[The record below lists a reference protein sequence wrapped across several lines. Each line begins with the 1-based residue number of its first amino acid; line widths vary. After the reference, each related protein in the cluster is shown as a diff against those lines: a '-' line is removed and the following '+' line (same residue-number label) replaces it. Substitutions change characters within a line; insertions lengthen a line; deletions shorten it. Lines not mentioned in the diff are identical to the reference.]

1 MCRYC
6 ETSAERKNFS
16 GESWHTSP
24 SYARKISIIKIL
36 WNTKWFPYEMRQY
49 CEPKTLT
56 RMLMPTPF
64 PVLNFFR
71 YRKFSETQKGSLTKS
86 FGTVKQNCFTENPDT
101 PTPLMHEKFLNQ
113 IFSETMKAA
122 LRNVSIQWDKKI
134 LGQSWRPPTFFSLAF
149 FQKLISETRK
159 GRSTKSFGTMRP
171 KN

>member
-1 MCRYC
+1 MFRYC

-16 GESWHTSP
+16 GESWYTSP
-24 SYARKISIIKIL
+24 SYARKISILKVL

-86 FGTVKQNCFTENPDT
+86 FGTVKQNSFTENPDT
-101 PTPLMHEKFLNQ
+101 PNPLCMKNFLTGFFLKRWRLPYETFRYSDTKKFQDNLDAHPL
-113 IFSETMKAA
+113 S
-122 LRNVSIQWDKKI
+122 
-134 LGQSWRPPTFFSLAF
+134 PP
-149 FQKLISETRK
+149 
-159 GRSTKSFGTMRP
+159 
-171 KN
+171 